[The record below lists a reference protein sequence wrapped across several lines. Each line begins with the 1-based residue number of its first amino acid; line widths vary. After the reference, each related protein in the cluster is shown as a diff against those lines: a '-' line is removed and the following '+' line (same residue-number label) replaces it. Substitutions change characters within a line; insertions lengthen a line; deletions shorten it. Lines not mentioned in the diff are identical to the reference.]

1 VKSFNVIFA
10 LLLLTTP
17 AMGEIKTDIEYG
29 KPDYESLKLDANI
42 PDGNG
47 PFPVVILVHGG
58 GWSVGDKT
66 GLFHIPTEALTK
78 ANFTW
83 FSINY
88 RMAPAYL
95 WPDCYEDTKTAI
107 RWVKAHAT
115 EYKGDPR
122 RIALVGYSA
131 GGHLVCLAATLA
143 DEETRVQAV
152 VGMSPPTDL
161 ELDLPRRG
169 GLSTSLQHLLNRPK
183 EVTEE
188 CRKLLH
194 EMSPINHVKPGLPP
208 FLLMQGDKDNSVPYQ
223 GSLNFQAKLEA
234 NGDSCDFITL
244 KGAPHNI
251 ATWNKFDPDYSQ
263 KIVDWLVKK
272 LAPDSAGAAGA
283 Q

>member
-1 VKSFNVIFA
+1 MKPFNCIFA
-10 LLLLTTP
+10 LLLLTAP
-17 AMGEIKTDIEYG
+17 AIGEIKTDIEYG

-58 GWSVGDKT
+58 GWSVGDKA

-88 RMAPAYL
+88 RMAPTYL
-95 WPDCYEDTKTAI
+95 WPDCFEDTKTAI
-107 RWVKAHAT
+107 RWVKTHAA

-143 DEETRVQAV
+143 NEETRVQAV

-169 GLSTSLQHLLNRPK
+169 GLSTSLQHLLNRPQRGDGGMQ
-183 EVTEE
+183 EASARNVADQSRQAGVAAVPVGAGGQGQQRAVSGIVEFSGEARSQRGFMRFPDAQGRTAQY
-188 CRKLLH
+188 R
-194 EMSPINHVKPGLPP
+194 HVEQVRPG
-208 FLLMQGDKDNSVPYQ
+208 FSARR
-223 GSLNFQAKLEA
+223 SLIGL
-234 NGDSCDFITL
+234 
-244 KGAPHNI
+244 
-251 ATWNKFDPDYSQ
+251 W
-263 KIVDWLVKK
+263 
-272 LAPDSAGAAGA
+272 
-283 Q
+283 